1 MGTRRMKT
9 PIKVLNL
16 NVKREEGKKARYGI
30 IAASKAVADIVR
42 TTLGPSSMLKML
54 LDIQGGITLTN
65 DGNAILREIDVSH
78 PAAKSIVS
86 LARTQDEN
94 VGDGTTSVVILAGE
108 LMHVSEPFLEKNLHP
123 TVISKAYNRAL
134 EHIMDII
141 NEMSF
146 PIDLNNRA
154 NILQVINSSVS
165 TKFTYRLSNI
175 IAELALEAVNVV
187 VITHKDSHKE
197 VDTKK
202 YIKFEKIPG
211 GDIED
216 SRVLK
221 GVMFNKDVINPGRMK
236 RKIFNPKVLLLD
248 CSLEY
253 KKGENMINVE
263 MLNENDFATLLRI
276 EEESIKKT
284 CAQILSVNP
293 DLVITEKGVSDL
305 ATFYLQ
311 KAGVSVIRRIRK
323 TDNNRIARACGATII
338 HRPEEINGS
347 HVGTGAGLFEVKKIG
362 EEFFSFLIDC
372 KNPKAC
378 SVILRG
384 ASKDFLN
391 EVERNLHDAID
402 VTRNI
407 HLYPYLLP
415 GGGASEMEIS
425 KRLAENSQ
433 KIKGP
438 EKLPYFA
445 VCLAIEVIP
454 RTLAQNC
461 GVNVIRSIT
470 KLRAKHT
477 ESKGY
482 TWGINGHTGLITDMK
497 ELGVWEPF
505 SVKAQTLKTAL
516 ESVSLLVRIDDFVSG
531 IGKRNKESAGQPK
544 STYHENQELD

>member
-141 NEMSF
+141 NEISF
-146 PIDLNNRA
+146 PIDLDNRA
-154 NILQVINSSVS
+154 SILQVINSSVS

-187 VITHKDSHKE
+187 VITHNNSRKE
-197 VDTKK
+197 IDTKN

-253 KKGENMINVE
+253 KKGENMINIE
-263 MLNENDFATLLRI
+263 MLNENDFATLLKI
-276 EEESIKKT
+276 EEESIKQT

-293 DLVITEKGVSDL
+293 DLVITEKGASDF

-362 EEFFSFLIDC
+362 EEFFFIF
-372 KNPKAC
+372 N
-378 SVILRG
+378 
-384 ASKDFLN
+384 
-391 EVERNLHDAID
+391 
-402 VTRNI
+402 
-407 HLYPYLLP
+407 
-415 GGGASEMEIS
+415 
-425 KRLAENSQ
+425 RLQESQ
-433 KIKGP
+433 
-438 EKLPYFA
+438 
-445 VCLAIEVIP
+445 
-454 RTLAQNC
+454 
-461 GVNVIRSIT
+461 S
-470 KLRAKHT
+470 
-477 ESKGY
+477 
-482 TWGINGHTGLITDMK
+482 M
-497 ELGVWEPF
+497 
-505 SVKAQTLKTAL
+505 
-516 ESVSLLVRIDDFVSG
+516 
-531 IGKRNKESAGQPK
+531 
-544 STYHENQELD
+544 

>member
-1 MGTRRMKT
+1 MG
-9 PIKVLNL
+9 
-16 NVKREEGKKARYGI
+16 
-30 IAASKAVADIVR
+30 
-42 TTLGPSSMLKML
+42 
-54 LDIQGGITLTN
+54 
-65 DGNAILREIDVSH
+65 
-78 PAAKSIVS
+78 
-86 LARTQDEN
+86 
-94 VGDGTTSVVILAGE
+94 
-108 LMHVSEPFLEKNLHP
+108 
-123 TVISKAYNRAL
+123 
-134 EHIMDII
+134 
-141 NEMSF
+141 SF
-146 PIDLNNRA
+146 PIDLDNRA

-175 IAELALEAVNVV
+175 IAELALEAVNVA
-187 VITHKDSHKE
+187 VITHNNSRKE
-197 VDTKK
+197 IDTKN

-221 GVMFNKDVINPGRMK
+221 RVMFSKDVINPGRMK

-248 CSLEY
+248 CPLEY
-253 KKGENMINVE
+253 KKGENMINIE
-263 MLNENDFATLLRI
+263 MLNENDFSTLLKI
-276 EEESIKKT
+276 EEESIKQACT
-284 CAQILSVNP
+284 QILSVNP
-293 DLVITEKGVSDL
+293 DLIITEKGVSDL
-305 ATFYLQ
+305 ATYYLQ

-323 TDNNRIARACGATII
+323 TDNNLIARACGATII

-482 TWGINGHTGLITDMK
+482 TWLITDMK

-505 SVKAQTLKTAL
+505 SVRAQTLKTAL
-516 ESVSLLVRIDDFVSG
+516 ESVSLLVRIDDIVSG
-531 IGKRNKESAGQPK
+531 IDKRNKESARKPK